1 MKRFPLFARMFLL
14 LATLALVLGSV
25 AATPACAEAEAAA
38 TATATATRQQPAR
51 DAAPAASAVP
61 AMAGSAPVASVAPVA
76 PVETAARQ
84 AFLLD
89 ATTGTPLFAKDA
101 DSRMPTSSMSKMLT
115 MYLVFEA
122 LRDGKL
128 HLDDTLTASE
138 HAWKQEGSRMFLNV
152 GQQARVED
160 LIRGVIVQSGNDAAV
175 ALAEGLGGSEGNFA
189 EMMNAKAR
197 ELGMTNS
204 HFVNATGMPDPEHY
218 STARDLARL
227 AFALVRDFPQDYH
240 YFSELEFTFN
250 NIKQGN
256 RNPLLYRNMNVDGLK
271 TGHTEAGGFGLTAS
285 ALRNGRRLILV
296 LNGMTDMQARAD
308 ESAHVLDWGYRE
320 FGLYHVTDAEQ
331 HLANASV
338 WLGRAN
344 HVALVAGQALS
355 LTLPRAARPGLTAT
369 VDFVQPVA
377 APIAKGQQLGKLI
390 VAAPGTDPVE
400 VPLLAAE
407 DIQRLGL
414 LDRIVAK
421 AKLFLH
427 MT

>member
-1 MKRFPLFARMFLL
+1 MKHSIFPARTLL
-14 LATLALVLGSV
+14 LIALLAFGGG
-25 AATPACAEAEAAA
+25 A
-38 TATATATRQQPAR
+38 TAYAESTTAP
-51 DAAPAASAVP
+51 S
-61 AMAGSAPVASVAPVA
+61 VA
-76 PVETAARQ
+76 PVETAAKQ

-101 DSRMPTSSMSKMLT
+101 DSKMPTSSMSKLLT

-128 HLDDTLTASE
+128 RLDDTLTASE

-152 GQQARVED
+152 GQKAKVED
-160 LIRGVIVQSGNDAAV
+160 LVRGVIVQSGNDAAV
-175 ALAEGLGGSEGNFA
+175 TLAEALGGSEGNFA

-197 ELGMTNS
+197 QLGMTNS

-227 AFALVRDFPQDYH
+227 ALALIRDFPQNYH
-240 YFSELEFTFN
+240 YYSELEFTFN

-308 ESAHVLDWGYRE
+308 ESAQVLDWGYRE
-320 FGLYHVTDAEQ
+320 FGLYRIAEAGQ
-331 HLANASV
+331 HLANANV
-338 WLGRAN
+338 WLGQSN
-344 HVALVAGQALS
+344 NIELVAQQALS
-355 LTLPRAARPGLTAT
+355 LTLPRAARTGLTAT
-369 VDFVQPVA
+369 VDFIHPIH
-377 APIAKGQQLGKLI
+377 APIVKGQQLGKLI
-390 VAAPGTDPVE
+390 VTAPGTDPVE
-400 VPLLAAE
+400 VPLLAAK
-407 DIQRLGL
+407 DVPRVGL
-414 LDRIVAK
+414 LDRIAAK
-421 AKLFLH
+421 AKLLLH
-427 MT
+427 KT